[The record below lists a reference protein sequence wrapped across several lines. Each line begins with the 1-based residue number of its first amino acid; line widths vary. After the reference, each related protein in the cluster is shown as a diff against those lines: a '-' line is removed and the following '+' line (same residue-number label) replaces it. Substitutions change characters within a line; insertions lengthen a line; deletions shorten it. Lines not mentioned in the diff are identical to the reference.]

1 MIEHNQNKHSIINF
15 KQLIFFFR
23 ISANDFESKKR
34 KDLRL
39 LFHHWFP
46 NEKVNGLLLDLQ
58 KPVPRELMD
67 LNFIR
72 PIISCYNLNLTYFV
86 RDLLNLAAPSLPK
99 ATIDKIC
106 KLAKLISTPG
116 SFSSV
121 PSKIYTVDDLKS
133 AQEHSLDVNN
143 DSDCQI
149 YDDIEII
156 RDNNPSRTAHGI
168 WQLASN
174 EFNWSTCPL
183 GLLPWQQKCN
193 EDAHVAT

>member
-1 MIEHNQNKHSIINF
+1 MLF
-15 KQLIFFFR
+15 CFR

-34 KDLRL
+34 NDLKL

-46 NEKVNGLLLDLQ
+46 NEKVHGLLLDLR

-99 ATIDKIC
+99 ATTDKIC
-106 KLAKLISTPG
+106 KMAKLISSPEA
-116 SFSSV
+116 FSSAS
-121 PSKIYTVDDLKS
+121 SKIYTVDDLIS
-133 AQEHSLDVNN
+133 GQQHSVDVDN

-149 YDDIEII
+149 YDDIEMN
-156 RDNNPSRTAHGI
+156 RENNPHRTAHGI

-174 EFNWSTCPL
+174 ELNWSTCPL
-183 GLLPWQQKCN
+183 GLLPWQQKSN
-193 EDAHVAT
+193 NDVLLNISGL